1 VGIRASNAIV
11 QISADKEEVKVEED
25 CVILDIPEGLRL
37 NLLGLVVQ
45 IDRILITADRAG
57 LLGGLLASLTCGGAG
72 AADQLDALAQMVRA
86 REIAPEQPAQ
96 DEEQAGD
103 EAPAE
108 DEEQADEE
116 PAEDEEQAD
125 EETAEDEEQT
135 DEEPAQEEQ
144 AGDEEPAEEEQAGD
158 EEPAEEEEQ
167 AVEEEP
173 ARPRSRRGRG
183 GGGRA

>member
-1 VGIRASNAIV
+1 
-11 QISADKEEVKVEED
+11 VEED

-86 REIAPEQPAQ
+86 REITPAEPAQ
-96 DEEQAGD
+96 GEEQAV
-103 EAPAE
+103 
-108 DEEQADEE
+108 
-116 PAEDEEQAD
+116 
-125 EETAEDEEQT
+125 
-135 DEEPAQEEQ
+135 
-144 AGDEEPAEEEQAGD
+144 D

-167 AVEEEP
+167 AVDEEPAEEEEQAVDEEPAEEEEQAVDEEP
-173 ARPRSRRGRG
+173 ARPRSRRARG